1 MTIQTKNMDLLFLK
15 HGIKIYEFQR
25 ALVDFDLEN
34 DPEVIKQK
42 KANEEIRKNAAENAH
57 KAASEMKN
65 AVDSIFDEE
74 FRIRFETAAKMFGKP
89 EVTPNDLIGF
99 DSFMSI

>member
-1 MTIQTKNMDLLFLK
+1 
-15 HGIKIYEFQR
+15 
-25 ALVDFDLEN
+25 
-34 DPEVIKQK
+34 
-42 KANEEIRKNAAENAH
+42 
-57 KAASEMKN
+57 MKN